1 MKDKLATKITSV
13 YNQILKDVSWED
25 NPLGSKEGLAL
36 ELTKLWYNHYSSTL
50 ARRQFSK
57 DETKSREALLELKI
71 KAKKEGL
78 DPENIW

>member
-1 MKDKLATKITSV
+1 MKDKLATKITSI
-13 YNQILKDVSWED
+13 YNQILNDVSWEA
-25 NPLGSKEGLAL
+25 NSLGSKEGLAL

-50 ARRQFSK
+50 ARRQYKK
-57 DETKSREALLELKI
+57 DEIKDREALLELKL